1 MKKIEIVTTADT
13 TDHYCFISG
22 QKNFGAKGVE
32 KQCEHLVYVGTSE
45 GVEYDKLKLHNASNE
60 DKSPYEII
68 ETLDDHYVGFYI
80 SAPAPSALEA
90 YVVYKATV

>member
-13 TDHYCFISG
+13 TDHYYFICG
-22 QKNFGAKGVE
+22 QKNVGAKGVE

-60 DKSPYEII
+60 DKSPHEII
-68 ETLDDHYVGFYI
+68 ETLDDNYVGFYI
-80 SAPAPSALEA
+80 SAPAPSALEE

>member
-13 TDHYCFISG
+13 TDHYCFICG
-22 QKNFGAKGVE
+22 QKNVGAKGVE
-32 KQCEHLVYVGTSE
+32 KQCEHPVYVGTSE

>member
-13 TDHYCFISG
+13 TDHYCFICG
-22 QKNFGAKGVE
+22 QKNVGAKGVE

-60 DKSPYEII
+60 DKSPHEII
-68 ETLDDHYVGFYI
+68 EKLDDNYLGFYL
-80 SAPAPSALEA
+80 SMGAPSHLEA
-90 YVVYKATV
+90 YVVYKIKY

>member
-13 TDHYCFISG
+13 TDHYCFICG
-22 QKNFGAKGVE
+22 QKNVGAKGVE
-32 KQCEHLVYVGTSE
+32 KQCEHLVYVGTTE
-45 GVEYDKLKLHNASNE
+45 GVEYDKLKLHNVDNE
-60 DKSPYEII
+60 DKSPREII
-68 ETLDDHYVGFYI
+68 ETLDDNYVSFYI